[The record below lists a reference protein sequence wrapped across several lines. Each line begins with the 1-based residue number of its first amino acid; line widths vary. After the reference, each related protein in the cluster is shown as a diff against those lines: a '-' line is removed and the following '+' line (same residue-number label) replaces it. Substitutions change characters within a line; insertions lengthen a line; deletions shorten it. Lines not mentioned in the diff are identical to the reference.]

1 MFGMLQDESE
11 TTARGV
17 SKKTK
22 KGRPLSHERQNSTK
36 KQNNQKGTNIIKVQQ
51 TTAIKLTV
59 KM

>member
-22 KGRPLSHERQNSTK
+22 KGRPLSHEGRNST